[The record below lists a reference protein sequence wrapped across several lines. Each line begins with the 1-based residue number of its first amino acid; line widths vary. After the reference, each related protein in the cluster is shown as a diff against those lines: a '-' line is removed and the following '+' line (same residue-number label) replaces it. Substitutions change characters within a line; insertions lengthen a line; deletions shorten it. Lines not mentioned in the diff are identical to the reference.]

1 MGFFVFVFCFSLSS
15 LFPPEHYI
23 KSCLA
28 MTSFPLFVFNSLFCY
43 FVAYDS
49 NICDETKCLASPAHV
64 EVPLGS
70 ILNPSVC
77 VLDSYGTR
85 NWEEA

>member
-1 MGFFVFVFCFSLSS
+1 MGFFVFVSVSLLFFS
-15 LFPPEHYI
+15 PEHYI

-28 MTSFPLFVFNSLFCY
+28 MTSFPLFVFNILFCY

>member
-1 MGFFVFVFCFSLSS
+1 MLYVFFLFFVSVSLLFFS
-15 LFPPEHYI
+15 PEHYI

-28 MTSFPLFVFNSLFCY
+28 MTSFSLFVFNSLFCY

-49 NICDETKCLASPAHV
+49 NICDATKCLASP
-64 EVPLGS
+64 VPLGS
-70 ILNPSVC
+70 ILNSSVC

>member
-1 MGFFVFVFCFSLSS
+1 
-15 LFPPEHYI
+15 
-23 KSCLA
+23 
-28 MTSFPLFVFNSLFCY
+28 MTSFPLFVFNILFCY

-49 NICDETKCLASPAHV
+49 NICDETHV

-77 VLDSYGTR
+77 VFDSYGTR